1 MKKDSSDNKRGENI
15 TDYRDLVTTFEGFN
29 HID

>member
-1 MKKDSSDNKRGENI
+1 MKKLSSDNKRGENI
-15 TDYRDLVTTFEGFN
+15 TDYRELVTTFEGFS